1 MNVPVR
7 STHTRERPKTWHDT
21 AISVLQVLGKPIRD
35 VTFWS
40 KACHIYGSYKFMQTR
55 RLLMGLPKA
64 PIEYDADED
73 IWQIVHETNSQRM
86 IDLCLR
92 LRGFYL
98 KTGQFLGTRHDF
110 MPRHYTTKLSKLH
123 DDVPP
128 MDANDVRKII
138 EAELCGPIEKYFSSL
153 DLSSPIG
160 SASIAQV
167 HAGVWRQSGEKV
179 AVKVQFP
186 HAERIMVGD
195 LKNLRVLAEYLLR
208 TEFKFDL
215 LSSIKELQK
224 QIVNEFDFE
233 SEAQNMDYVR
243 SKMLDKCPEI
253 VIPRSIFSTRRVLVM
268 SFLEGQNL
276 CRLAELR
283 DEGKQMSSW
292 AKKRI
297 GRKIV
302 DTMAKAWGEMIFELR
317 YFNADPHPG
326 NICLGPKHIGLLD
339 WGQVKRVT
347 DADALKFSEMVLAIE
362 SGKQERILKAMEN
375 MGIKMSNPS
384 DKKTCEA
391 MALSILDTKII
402 PGFNMD
408 PFDPNSPLKDNTISQ
423 MPSEMYFLIRTV
435 QLMRGITFAFG
446 IDYSVCSKWAPY
458 ARKTIASVKSIDL

>member
-1 MNVPVR
+1 MLLLLVLLASGLPDCTGGGPLNVPVR

-195 LKNLRVLAEYLLR
+195 LKNLRVLAEYLQR
-208 TEFKFDL
+208 T
-215 LSSIKELQK
+215 
-224 QIVNEFDFE
+224 
-233 SEAQNMDYVR
+233 
-243 SKMLDKCPEI
+243 
-253 VIPRSIFSTRRVLVM
+253 
-268 SFLEGQNL
+268 
-276 CRLAELR
+276 
-283 DEGKQMSSW
+283 W
-292 AKKRI
+292 
-297 GRKIV
+297 
-302 DTMAKAWGEMIFELR
+302 
-317 YFNADPHPG
+317 
-326 NICLGPKHIGLLD
+326 
-339 WGQVKRVT
+339 
-347 DADALKFSEMVLAIE
+347 
-362 SGKQERILKAMEN
+362 
-375 MGIKMSNPS
+375 
-384 DKKTCEA
+384 
-391 MALSILDTKII
+391 
-402 PGFNMD
+402 
-408 PFDPNSPLKDNTISQ
+408 
-423 MPSEMYFLIRTV
+423 
-435 QLMRGITFAFG
+435 
-446 IDYSVCSKWAPY
+446 
-458 ARKTIASVKSIDL
+458 